1 MNAAESL
8 GIESAL
14 LLLLLASMAAVQA
27 RSVRGAERHRIQ
39 DLCRRAGVP
48 SHYDEIVAGSETIA
62 FIAASVVV
70 IAAVVA
76 TLLAARGLFAV
87 SGGVLALEVSA
98 VAGWIAIVWLVLVVV
113 PMLLTKFA
121 GPWIVVT
128 TWRLWRPVVGVL
140 APVVRSLSG
149 LASLLGRSA
158 VGQGGEVAAQERP
171 QDELRLVVEEAHRE
185 GRIEGTARD
194 MIRGIIGLDEVRVA
208 QIMTP
213 RTQMIAIP
221 LATDWDEA
229 VRMAAESGHTRL
241 PVWDRS
247 SDDVVGILHTRDML
261 SRLADG
267 LTPRPDAA
275 TAEPRSIR
283 PLLRPPW
290 FVPESMSVRTLL
302 LEFQRGKTHMAI
314 VTDEFGGVAG
324 VVTIEDALEEIVGEI
339 ADEHDEAFS
348 DGIRLVSSD
357 VCEVLAH
364 VPIARLND
372 KMGLSLPEEAGYET
386 LGGFVF
392 HQCGRIPEVGDKIR
406 SHGAVIEVLA
416 ATRRRI
422 DLIRIERTSSDRPS
436 AERPG
441 STGHD
446 GS

>member
-158 VGQGGEVAAQERP
+158 VGHGGEVTAQERP